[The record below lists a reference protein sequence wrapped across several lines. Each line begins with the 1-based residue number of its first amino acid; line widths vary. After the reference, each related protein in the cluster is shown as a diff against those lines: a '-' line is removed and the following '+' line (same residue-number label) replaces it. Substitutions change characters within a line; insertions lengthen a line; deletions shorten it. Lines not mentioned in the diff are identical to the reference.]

1 MSRMADQR
9 RDSRASAAM
18 TTMTPTEVTHHRVVI
33 SHLMPSGGEAM
44 VVAMVCSELEL
55 ARVSSQQH
63 STTMTAAPR
72 RKASPP
78 RRRVWPSPTGA

>member
-9 RDSRASAAM
+9 RDSSASKEM
-18 TTMTPTEVTHHRVVI
+18 ITMTPTEVTHQRTVI
-33 SHLMPSGGEAM
+33 SQRIPSGGEAM
-44 VVAMVCSELEL
+44 VVAMVCSVFEL
-55 ARVSSQQH
+55 ARLSSQQQ

-72 RKASPP
+72 RRASPP